1 MATINTVK
9 NDPRT
14 QGLKVVNIHEAKTL
28 LSRLV
33 EEAAQG
39 QSFIIAKGGK
49 PMVKVIALN
58 EPEPEPE
65 IRRLGFFTG
74 EMIVPDDFDTLYQDE
89 IEEMFYGKE

>member
-1 MATINTVK
+1 
-9 NDPRT
+9 
-14 QGLKVVNIHEAKTL
+14 
-28 LSRLV
+28 
-33 EEAAQG
+33 
-39 QSFIIAKGGK
+39 
-49 PMVKVIALN
+49 MVKVIALN